1 MRGEKISRRLK
12 RSRYLCLLSC
22 ALFAALVLSS
32 SGIEDSVQSATLT
45 TAVVGISPQNVTAR
59 VFQDFSLNVSISNV
73 TDLYGWE
80 FRLNWTAPLLATVN
94 VTEGS
99 FLKAGGNTFF
109 TYNSN
114 DAIGHMIVD
123 CTLLGNVLGVSGD
136 GVLATITFG
145 VNGGG
150 QSPLNLYN
158 ATLIDSNVN
167 QIPCIVSGGYGY
179 FSSACGLPGGGRKC
193 VC

>member
-1 MRGEKISRRLK
+1 MK

-45 TAVVGISPQNVTAR
+45 TAVVKITPQNVTAC

-114 DAIGHMIVD
+114 DTMGHMIVD

-145 VNGGG
+145 VNGEGT
-150 QSPLNLYN
+150 SPLNLYN

-167 QIPCIVSGGYGY
+167 QIPYIVSSGYGY
-179 FSSACGLPGGGRKC
+179 FSSACDLPGGGRKY